1 MRNLRRSLAALLV
14 VGLVGVVAP
23 APAGADTLDDLRAR
37 KAAAQKAQSAAEK
50 EISDLEEDLEDT
62 DAEMAAAFVELR
74 RVEAL
79 LPVAQAEL
87 DEAVATH
94 TKAQAEADALGERLE
109 DAKAQES
116 LLVTQVQEQDAAA
129 KATRASIAELA
140 RRAYRGEGRADSLGL
155 VVGASSTEEFV
166 NRYTLSQT
174 ALRAQTNSL
183 TDLQQAEA
191 TSRNA
196 QARLAGVREQITEL
210 KTEADAAVVAAQAA
224 QAAAEE
230 KKQEVANLVASQK
243 TQLAKIEA
251 RKQQQL
257 AAKAKK
263 EADAAALE
271 DEIQKVIGLTKKEKA
286 RLAAIREAERKR
298 AEEAAKKALEEAK
311 KKGTKP
317 PTTLPVNNNP
327 PSSSKFLAYP
337 VKNVHIT
344 SSYGYRMHPVLHYL
358 RLHAGTDFRAYCGT
372 PIYAAAGG
380 TVQWARYVSGFGNQ
394 VMVNHGTVNGANLM
408 TSYNHFSKFAV
419 SSGQKVKKGQLVGYS
434 GTTGTSTACHLH
446 FEVYVNGST
455 VNPMSML

>member
-14 VGLVGVVAP
+14 VGLVAVVAP
-23 APAGADTLDDLRAR
+23 APAGADTLDDLRE
-37 KAAAQKAQSAAEK
+37 KKEAAQKARSAAEK
-50 EISDLEEDLEDT
+50 VIDNLEEDLEDT
-62 DAEMAAAFVELR
+62 DADMAAAYVELK

-94 TKAQAEADALGERLE
+94 TKAQAAADALGERLE
-109 DAKAQES
+109 DAKSQES

-129 KATRASIAELA
+129 TTTRASIAELA

-155 VVGASSTEEFV
+155 VVGASSTEDFV
-166 NRYTLSQT
+166 DRYTLSQT

-196 QARLAGVREQITEL
+196 QARLAGVREQIIAL
-210 KTEADAAVVAAQAA
+210 KTEADAAVVAAQEA
-224 QAAAEE
+224 QGAAEK
-230 KKQEVANLVASQK
+230 KKQEVAALVSSQQA
-243 TQLAKIEA
+243 QLAKIEN
-251 RKQQQL
+251 RKAQQL
-257 AAKAKK
+257 AAKAQK
-263 EADAAALE
+263 EADAKALE
-271 DEIQKVIGLTKKEKA
+271 NEIQKVIGLTQKEKA
-286 RLAAIREAERKR
+286 RLAAIRAAERKA
-298 AEEAAKKALEEAK
+298 AEEAAKKAAEDAK
-311 KKGTKP
+311 KNASAP
-317 PTTLPVNNNP
+317 PADLSSNNP
-327 PSSSKFLAYP
+327 TSSTKFLAYP
-337 VKNVHIT
+337 TKNVHIT
-344 SSYGYRMHPVLHYL
+344 SSYGYRLHPVLGYV

-372 PIYAAAGG
+372 PIYAAAAG

-394 VMVNHGTVNGANLM
+394 VLINHGTVDGANLM

-419 SSGQKVKKGQLVGYS
+419 ATGESVSKGQLVGYS

>member
-1 MRNLRRSLAALLV
+1 MRNLRRSLAALIV
-14 VGLVGVVAP
+14 VGLVAVVAP
-23 APAGADTLDDLRAR
+23 APAGADTLDDLRE
-37 KAAAQKAQSAAEK
+37 KKEAAQKARSAAEK
-50 EISDLEEDLEDT
+50 EIDNLEEDLEDT
-62 DAEMAAAFVELR
+62 DADMAAAYVELK

-94 TKAQAEADALGERLE
+94 TKAQAAADSLGERLE
-109 DAKAQES
+109 DAKSQES

-129 KATRASIAELA
+129 TTTRASIAELA

-155 VVGASSTEEFV
+155 VVGASSTEDFV
-166 NRYTLSQT
+166 DRYTLSQT

-196 QARLAGVREQITEL
+196 QARLAGVREQIASL
-210 KTEADAAVVAAQAA
+210 KTEADAAVVAAQEA
-224 QAAAEE
+224 QGAAEK
-230 KKQEVANLVASQK
+230 KKQEVAALVSSQQA
-243 TQLAKIEA
+243 QLAKIEN
-251 RKQQQL
+251 RKAQQL
-257 AAKAKK
+257 AAKAQK
-263 EADAAALE
+263 EADAKALE
-271 DEIQKVIGLTKKEKA
+271 SEIQKVIGLTQKEKA
-286 RLAAIREAERKR
+286 RLAAIRAAERKA
-298 AEEAAKKALEEAK
+298 AEEAAKKAAEDAK
-311 KKGTKP
+311 KNGSNP
-317 PTTLPVNNNP
+317 PTSLPGNDP

-344 SSYGYRMHPVLHYL
+344 SRYGYRMHPVLGYL

-372 PIYAAAGG
+372 PIYASAAG

-394 VMVNHGTVNGANLM
+394 VLINHGTVAGANLM

-419 SSGQKVKKGQLVGYS
+419 ATGQRVSKGQLVGYS

>member
-23 APAGADTLDDLRAR
+23 APAGADTLDDLRA
-37 KAAAQKAQSAAEK
+37 KKQAAQKAQNAAEK
-50 EISDLEEDLEDT
+50 EIADLEEDLEDT
-62 DAEMAAAFVELR
+62 DADMAAAFVELK

-94 TKAQAEADALGERLE
+94 TQAQATANALGERLE
-109 DAKAQES
+109 DAKSQEA

-129 KATRASIAELA
+129 KSTRASIAELA
-140 RRAYRGEGRADSLGL
+140 RRAYRGEGSADSLGL

-166 NRYTLSQT
+166 DRYTLSQT

-196 QARLAGVREQITEL
+196 QARLAGVREQIAKL
-210 KTEADAAVVAAQAA
+210 KKEADAAVVAAQEA
-224 QAAAEE
+224 QAAAEA
-230 KKQEVANLVASQK
+230 KKQEVANLVASQQA
-243 TQLAKIEA
+243 QLTKIEA
-251 RKQQQL
+251 RKNQQL
-257 AAKAKK
+257 AAKAQK
-263 EADAAALE
+263 EADAKALE
-271 DEIQKVIGLTKKEKA
+271 DELQKVIGLTKKEKA
-286 RLAAIREAERKR
+286 RLAAIRAAERKR
-298 AEEAAKKALEEAK
+298 AEEAAKKAAEEAK
-311 KKGTKP
+311 KNGTKA
-317 PTTLPVNNNP
+317 PTSLPVNDP

-337 VKNVHIT
+337 TKNVHIT
-344 SSYGYRMHPVLHYL
+344 SRYGYRMHPVLGYL

-372 PIYAAAGG
+372 PIYASAGG
-380 TVQWARYVSGFGNQ
+380 RVQWARYVSGFGNQ
-394 VMVNHGTVNGANLM
+394 VMINHGTVGGANLM
-408 TSYNHFSKFAV
+408 TSYNHFSRFAV

>member
-14 VGLVGVVAP
+14 VGLVAVVAP
-23 APAGADTLDDLRAR
+23 APAGADTLDDLRE
-37 KAAAQKAQSAAEK
+37 KKEAAQKARSAAEK
-50 EISDLEEDLEDT
+50 EIGNLEEDLEDT
-62 DAEMAAAFVELR
+62 DADMAAAYVELK

-94 TKAQAEADALGERLE
+94 TKAQAAADALGERLE
-109 DAKAQES
+109 DAKSQES

-129 KATRASIAELA
+129 TTTRASIAELA

-155 VVGASSTEEFV
+155 VVGASSTEDFV
-166 NRYTLSQT
+166 DRYTLSQT

-196 QARLAGVREQITEL
+196 QARLAGVREQITSL
-210 KTEADAAVVAAQAA
+210 KTEADAAVVAAQEA
-224 QAAAEE
+224 QGAAEK
-230 KKQEVANLVASQK
+230 KKQEVAALVSSQQA
-243 TQLAKIEA
+243 QLAKIEN
-251 RKQQQL
+251 RKAQQL
-257 AAKAKK
+257 AAKAQK
-263 EADAAALE
+263 EADAKALE
-271 DEIQKVIGLTKKEKA
+271 SEIQKVIGLTQKEKA
-286 RLAAIREAERKR
+286 RLAAIRAAERKA
-298 AEEAAKKALEEAK
+298 AEEAAKKAAEDAK
-311 KKGTKP
+311 KNASAP
-317 PTTLPVNNNP
+317 PADLSSNNP
-327 PSSSKFLAYP
+327 PSSTKFLAYP
-337 VKNVHIT
+337 TKNVHIT
-344 SSYGYRMHPVLHYL
+344 SSYGYRLHPVLGYV

-372 PIYAAAGG
+372 PIYAAAAG

-394 VMVNHGTVNGANLM
+394 VLINHGTVDGANLM

-419 SSGQKVKKGQLVGYS
+419 ATGESVSKGQLVGYS

>member
-1 MRNLRRSLAALLV
+1 MRNLRRSLAALIV
-14 VGLVGVVAP
+14 VGLVAVVAP
-23 APAGADTLDDLRAR
+23 APAGADTLDDLRE
-37 KAAAQKAQSAAEK
+37 KKEAAQKARSAAEK
-50 EISDLEEDLEDT
+50 EIDNLEEDLEDT
-62 DAEMAAAFVELR
+62 DADMAAAYVELK

-94 TKAQAEADALGERLE
+94 TKAQAAADALGERLE
-109 DAKAQES
+109 DAKSQES

-129 KATRASIAELA
+129 TTTRASIAELA

-155 VVGASSTEEFV
+155 VVGASSTEDFV
-166 NRYTLSQT
+166 DRYTLSQT

-196 QARLAGVREQITEL
+196 QARLAGVREQIASL
-210 KTEADAAVVAAQAA
+210 KTEADAAVVAAQEA
-224 QAAAEE
+224 QGAAEK
-230 KKQEVANLVASQK
+230 KKQEVAALVSSQQA
-243 TQLAKIEA
+243 QLAKIEN
-251 RKQQQL
+251 RKAQQL
-257 AAKAKK
+257 AAKAQK
-263 EADAAALE
+263 EADAKALE
-271 DEIQKVIGLTKKEKA
+271 NEIQKVIGLTQKEKA
-286 RLAAIREAERKR
+286 RLAAIRAAERKA
-298 AEEAAKKALEEAK
+298 AEEAAKKAAEDAK
-311 KKGTKP
+311 KNGSKP
-317 PTTLPVNNNP
+317 PTSLPGNDP

-344 SSYGYRMHPVLHYL
+344 SRYGYRMHPVLGYL

-372 PIYAAAGG
+372 PIYASAAG

-394 VMVNHGTVNGANLM
+394 VLINHGTVAGANLM

-419 SSGQKVKKGQLVGYS
+419 ATGQRVSKGQLVGYS